1 VSASGWA
8 IARTAEFCAVR
19 PGRLGVVF
27 RRRSTD
33 APDVLD
39 ADQAP
44 QQADNADDADYA
56 QPARSSL
63 TPKKAGPTP
72 KRSEAEANRRAP
84 YRAPADRKSAAREG
98 KQRDRSER
106 ARRAEALQ
114 RGEEWAIPSKDRGPI
129 RGLARDVVDSRHGLS
144 EYYLIA
150 ALPILVLLFL
160 HVGGFQYIADAIV
173 ILILIVV
180 IGEGYY
186 VGRKVERLAQERFP
200 GKSTRGI
207 KLYSAMRTTQMR
219 RLRMPKPR
227 VNRGDPV

>member
-1 VSASGWA
+1 M
-8 IARTAEFCAVR
+8 
-19 PGRLGVVF
+19 
-27 RRRSTD
+27 
-33 APDVLD
+33 LD

-44 QQADNADDADYA
+44 EQADDADYA
-56 QPARSSL
+56 QPTRSGL

-72 KRSEAEANRRAP
+72 KRSEAEANRRTP

-106 ARRAEALQ
+106 TRRAEALQ
-114 RGEEWAIPSKDRGPI
+114 RGEEWAIPAKDRGPV

-160 HVGGFQYIADAIV
+160 HVGGLQVIADGIV

-186 VGRKVERLAQERFP
+186 VGRKVERLAKERFP
-200 GKSTRGI
+200 GKSTRGV